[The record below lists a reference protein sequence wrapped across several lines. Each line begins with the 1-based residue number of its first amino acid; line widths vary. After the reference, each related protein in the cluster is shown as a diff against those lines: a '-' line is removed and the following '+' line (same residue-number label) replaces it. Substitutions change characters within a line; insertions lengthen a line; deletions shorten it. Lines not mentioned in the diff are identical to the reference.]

1 MDEDEQPRT
10 PFSSRIIKLLAGTAF
25 ATALVVS
32 LGWAIAWRDLNRLH
46 RADFEQFE
54 RRINQLDSQLDD
66 QLETMRELLKEYA
79 GSQDARIALE
89 SRLAAAETQLE
100 RARADVETYESGD
113 WESRFRNEQQRA
125 DDLSRAAADLEQQ
138 LAEQKQAAEGLA
150 ADAKAVKKQKS
161 DLAAARS
168 EIDKLKRQ
176 LAHFTAQ
183 RQLPADGDGDS
194 YRRSRMQSLSTALEG
209 RASGERVAI
218 LQNVVPAIPGGVS
231 GGELA
236 TLMAGMDSADVRA
249 AITALR
255 GHLRPLDGDG
265 SAALLALMQPED
277 AAAIVDLLAAE
288 PKTPAP

>member
-1 MDEDEQPRT
+1 MDEQPRT
-10 PFSSRIIKLLAGTAF
+10 PFSPQIKLLAGTAF

-32 LGWAIAWRDLNRLH
+32 MGWAVAWRDLNRLH

-54 RRINQLDSQLDD
+54 RRITQLDSQLDD

-89 SRLAAAETQLE
+89 SRLAAAETELQ
-100 RARADVETYESGD
+100 RARADVESYESDD

-138 LAEQKQAAEGLA
+138 LAGQKQAAENLA
-150 ADAKAVKKQKS
+150 AEAKSAKKQKA

-183 RQLPADGDGDS
+183 RQTPADGDGDS
-194 YRRSRMQSLSTALEG
+194 YRRSRMQSLSAALEG
-209 RASGERVAI
+209 RASGERVVI
-218 LQNVVPAIPGGVS
+218 LKNVVPAIPGGVS

-249 AITALR
+249 AITTLR
-255 GHLRPLDGDG
+255 EHLQPLDGPG
-265 SAALLALMQPED
+265 TTSLLALMQPED
-277 AAAIVDLLAAE
+277 AAAVADLLSTE
-288 PKTPAP
+288 KAPSGQ

>member
-1 MDEDEQPRT
+1 MDEQPRT
-10 PFSSRIIKLLAGTAF
+10 PFSPQIKVLAGTAF

-138 LAEQKQAAEGLA
+138 LAERARLGLP
-150 ADAKAVKKQKS
+150 
-161 DLAAARS
+161 
-168 EIDKLKRQ
+168 
-176 LAHFTAQ
+176 
-183 RQLPADGDGDS
+183 PATE
-194 YRRSRMQSLSTALEG
+194 MLALEIRG
-209 RASGERVAI
+209 AGEVKPFDDELRALDPPALLGPAQSAQGWRWL
-218 LQNVVPAIPGGVS
+218 LQG
-231 GGELA
+231 
-236 TLMAGMDSADVRA
+236 T
-249 AITALR
+249 
-255 GHLRPLDGDG
+255 LRPLK
-265 SAALLALMQPED
+265 PELRPLVQKWRETGATVRID
-277 AAAIVDLLAAE
+277 ADPIDL
-288 PKTPAP
+288 

>member
-1 MDEDEQPRT
+1 MDEQPAT
-10 PFSSRIIKLLAGTAF
+10 PFSPQIKLLAGTAF
-25 ATALVVS
+25 ASALVVS
-32 LGWAIAWRDLNRLH
+32 LGWAVAWRDLNRLH

-89 SRLAAAETQLE
+89 SRLAAAETELE
-100 RARADVETYESGD
+100 RARADVESYENDD

-125 DDLSRAAADLEQQ
+125 DDLSRAAADLEQR
-138 LAEQKQAAEGLA
+138 LSEQKQAAESLA
-150 ADAKAVKKQKS
+150 EDARTVKKQKS

-183 RQLPADGDGDS
+183 RQPPADGDGDS
-194 YRRSRMQSLSTALEG
+194 YRHARMQSLSAALEG

-218 LQNVVPAIPGGVS
+218 LKNVVPSIPGGVG

-236 TLMAGMDSADVRA
+236 ALMAGMDSADVRA

-255 GHLRPLDGDG
+255 AHLRSSDGDG
-265 SAALLALMQPED
+265 TTALLALMQPED
-277 AAAIVDLLAAE
+277 AAAVAGLLATE
-288 PKTPAP
+288 TKSSGE